1 MHRISRRRALG
12 AALAGAAGS
21 ILPCSD
27 LFAQSGSTALLRAP
41 RHALVVGNSRYP
53 GAPLNNPL
61 NDANA
66 MAAALKGVGFAVTLG
81 TDLSRSAMQEAI
93 REFGGSLSKNKAIG
107 LFYFAGHGAQ
117 LAWRNYLLPVD
128 AEIADVNELRE
139 RGVDLNGLIE
149 GMRKAGNPMNVVI
162 LDACRDN
169 PFGSTTRLEQKGLS
183 QLDAPPGTLLAYA
196 TAPGNTA
203 IDGTGGEHGLYT
215 EHLLREIKVPEAR
228 IEDVFKR
235 VRLGVRL
242 RSKGLQLPWESTSLE
257 DDFWFIPPKEVKR
270 LAEAEAEREFQQ
282 ELALWEKIKSATT
295 PDPFEDYLRRY
306 PRGKFAE
313 LVQLRLD
320 QTLARQGEK
329 KIEIVS
335 APENPYTKGSARANT
350 AYRVGDSYSYRNFD
364 LLTKVE
370 SAPSTRTVTEIT
382 DTEVIFGDTVT
393 DLLGNLLRSK
403 REVFSTTPQ
412 QFFVTE
418 YSVGT
423 KWSTRYIG
431 TGTEGQKL
439 SYQYDFKVTARER
452 KTVPAGAFDAFKV
465 EGIGYSSSGSKL
477 TTIYW
482 IAPDRVNRPISVE
495 RLNRN
500 IANRIYISEGNE
512 LVAYRQE
519 R

>member
-1 MHRISRRRALG
+1 LG

-41 RHALVVGNSRYP
+41 RQALVIGNSKYP
-53 GAPLNNPL
+53 RAPLNNPL
-61 NDANA
+61 NDANG
-66 MAAALKGVGFAVTLG
+66 MTAALKGVGFTVTLG
-81 TDLSRSAMQEAI
+81 MDLSRSALQDAI
-93 REFGGSLSKNKAIG
+93 REFSGSLSKSKAVG

-117 LAWRNYLLPVD
+117 LAWRNYLLPID

-139 RGVDLNGLIE
+139 RGVDLNSLIE

-169 PFGSTTRLEQKGLS
+169 PFGSTARLEQKGLS

-203 IDGTGGEHGLYT
+203 IDGVGGEHGLYT
-215 EHLLREIKVPEAR
+215 EYLLREIKVPEAR

-235 VRLGVRL
+235 VRLSVRL

-257 DDFWFIPPKEVKR
+257 DDFWFIPPREVR
-270 LAEAEAEREFQQ
+270 QLAEAERERAFQQ
-282 ELALWEKIKSATT
+282 ELALWEKIRNATA
-295 PDPFEDYLRRY
+295 PEPLEDYLKRY
-306 PRGKFAE
+306 PGGQFAE
-313 LVQLRLD
+313 LAQLNLD
-320 QTLARQGEK
+320 RILAKLGEQ

-350 AYRVGDSYSYRNFD
+350 VYRVGDSYSYRFFD

-370 SAPSTRTVTEIT
+370 SAPRTRTVTAIT
-382 DTEVIFGDTVT
+382 DTEVIFGEATVT
-393 DLLGNLLRSK
+393 DLLGNLIRSK
-403 REVFSTTPQ
+403 REVFSTTPH
-412 QFFVTE
+412 QFYVTE
-418 YSVGT
+418 YSMGR

-431 TGTEGQKL
+431 TGTLGQKL
-439 SYQYDFKVTARER
+439 SYEYDFKVVARER
-452 KTVPAGAFDAFKV
+452 KTVPAGTFDAFKV
-465 EGIGYSSSGSKL
+465 EGIGYASSGSRL
-477 TTIYW
+477 TTTYW
-482 IAPDRVNRPISVE
+482 IAPDRVNQPISIE
-495 RLNRN
+495 RLNRDSS
-500 IANRIYISEGNE
+500 NRVYVSEGSE